1 LWKGRK
7 EARGGNCLISW
18 DKISRPLDLG
28 GLGIPNLHKM
38 NWALQLRW
46 LWLQKTAPSKP
57 WSGLDLKI
65 SSQTRALFQV
75 AVSTTIGN
83 GISTF
88 FCKDK
93 WIHGYSIMD
102 LAPLIAAAVP
112 KKIKE
117 VRTVQQTLTSH
128 FWVHDIQR
136 NLSLAEIEQYLQLW
150 EVLETF

>member
-1 LWKGRK
+1 
-7 EARGGNCLISW
+7 
-18 DKISRPLDLG
+18 
-28 GLGIPNLHKM
+28 
-38 NWALQLRW
+38 
-46 LWLQKTAPSKP
+46 
-57 WSGLDLKI
+57 
-65 SSQTRALFQV
+65 
-75 AVSTTIGN
+75 
-83 GISTF
+83 
-88 FCKDK
+88 
-93 WIHGYSIMD
+93 MD

>member
-1 LWKGRK
+1 LYLRIKSLGL
-7 EARGGNCLISW
+7 LIW
-18 DKISRPLDLG
+18 G
-28 GLGIPNLHKM
+28 GLGIPNLQKM

-57 WSGLDLKI
+57 WGGLDLKI
-65 SSQTRALFQV
+65 SSQARALFQV

-102 LAPLIAAAVP
+102 IAPLIAAAVP
-112 KKIKE
+112 KKFKD
-117 VRTVQQTLTSH
+117 VRTVQQALTSH
-128 FWVHDIQR
+128 F
-136 NLSLAEIEQYLQLW
+136 
-150 EVLETF
+150 